1 MKKQGK
7 ILNFGESELIKRID
21 NTIKKGRFAQEL
33 SILIEGGALI
43 YGEFIV
49 PGYIKNAI
57 THIAN
62 CKKISINAK

>member
-1 MKKQGK
+1 M
-7 ILNFGESELIKRID
+7 
-21 NTIKKGRFAQEL
+21 
-33 SILIEGGALI
+33 
-43 YGEFIV
+43 